1 MKKSFGS
8 NGLEPRSPFKQAKLN
23 PPVPG
28 KAVLGGAKAFAK
40 DYNANFPQQRANAIA
55 ASLANKAT
63 GGITMDN
70 SLVGLPGIGTL
81 AKAGIRKAA
90 SKTAG
95 AWTGRKTG
103 AIADATVQFHGLV
116 SGK

>member
-1 MKKSFGS
+1 MSS
-8 NGLEPRSPFKQAKLN
+8 DEINQALRTKREKT
-23 PPVPG
+23 G
-28 KAVLGGAKAFAK
+28 
-40 DYNANFPQQRANAIA
+40 
-55 ASLANKAT
+55 T

-70 SLVGLPGIGTL
+70 SLVGLPGVGTV

-95 AWTGRKTG
+95 KWTGRKTG